1 MKKILIGCVTY
12 DGQEPFLEKFL
23 DHVKKLDTDI
33 LFVDNSITGDYS
45 YSLKSKGLNV
55 IRDKPK
61 DDIRINRI
69 ISGRNKIRDYFL
81 EKDYEYLLFIDT
93 DVLVPENTIEE
104 LLKCNSD
111 VSSGIYLCNQ
121 VVKGKIMLLPTIYKF
136 KTETTAKTVLIKDI
150 IQNQIFDI
158 MVCGLGCTLIK
169 KEVLEKVSF
178 HGLGD
183 SKTDKEDV
191 AFCLDARKQGF
202 TLKANTAV
210 KCGHYTRM
218 DGKDILLKIKE
229 T

>member
-23 DHVKKLDTDI
+23 EHTKKLDADI
-33 LFVDNSITGDYS
+33 LFVDNSRTSDYFS
-45 YSLKSKGLNV
+45 ILKSNGLNV

-81 EKDYEYLLFIDT
+81 EKGYEYLLFIDT

-104 LLKCNSD
+104 LMKCNSD
-111 VSSGIYLCNQ
+111 ISSGIYLGNQ

-136 KTETTAKTVLIKDI
+136 KTETIAKTVPIKNI
-150 IQNQIFDI
+150 IPNQIFDI

-169 KEVLEKVSF
+169 KRVLEKVSF
-178 HGLGD
+178 HGLGV

-202 TLKANTAV
+202 TIKANTSV
-210 KCGHYTRM
+210 KCGHYTRISGR
-218 DGKDILLKIKE
+218 DVLLKIKE
-229 T
+229 A